1 MGILINKSGY
11 ISLSPYQ
18 IEEEQKPII
27 LDLLEL
33 LRDLIYSS
41 NEMTFYRTRSHRFAA
56 SRSIRVDISEDAIRI
71 VGDSDNSY
79 LQNYIK
85 TSKVEFLEKFNEIY
99 SLLKGL
105 CTSVK

>member
-1 MGILINKSGY
+1 MGILINRSGY

-41 NEMTFYRTRSHRFAA
+41 DDMTFYRTRSHRFAA

-79 LQNYIK
+79 LNNYVK

-99 SLLKGL
+99 YPLKGL